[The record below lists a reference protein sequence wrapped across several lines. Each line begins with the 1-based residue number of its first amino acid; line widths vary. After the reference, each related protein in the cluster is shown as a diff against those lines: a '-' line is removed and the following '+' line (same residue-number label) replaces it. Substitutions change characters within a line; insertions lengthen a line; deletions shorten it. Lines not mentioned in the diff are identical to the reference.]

1 MSYHPGIL
9 TKDMP
14 LKVFSGAAKYA
25 VYDSETNSLR
35 TKVKVRF
42 SEDDLLREDDPTD
55 WPEFVIKIDLDINLE
70 TGNYEMSGNATDP
83 EKDSR
88 VLNCYLGPGMT
99 VTDNHPFMTFFPCKR
114 PWFKLYFY
122 SNQEALDWML
132 VQHEIRNIATQ
143 RHHIMHPV

>member
-9 TKDMP
+9 VKDMP
-14 LKVFSGAAKYA
+14 FKVLSGAASYT
-25 VYDSETNSLR
+25 VYDSETNSMQQ
-35 TKVKVRF
+35 TVKVRF

-55 WPEFVIKIDLDINLE
+55 WPEFVIKIDLNIDSA
-70 TGNYEMSGNATDP
+70 TGNYELTGKATDQ

-88 VLNCYLGPGMT
+88 LLNCYLGPGMT

-122 SNQEALDWML
+122 SHQEAEEWML
-132 VQHEIRNIATQ
+132 AVKDIRNVAAH